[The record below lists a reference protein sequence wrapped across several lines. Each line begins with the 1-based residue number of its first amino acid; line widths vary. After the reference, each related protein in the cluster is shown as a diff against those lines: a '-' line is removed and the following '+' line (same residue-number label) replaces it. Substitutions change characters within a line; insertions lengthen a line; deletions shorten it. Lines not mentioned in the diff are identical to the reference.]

1 MNVAK
6 LLSENPAL
14 DHDFH
19 NREDLPEIRIS
30 AGECR
35 IQKTKK
41 ARVCVPLPIFL
52 LNAEENVKLLRFTLV
67 CHGCCFRCDF
77 VGITQIVTFDWFVV
91 FVEFVN

>member
-6 LLSENPAL
+6 LLSEKPAL

-19 NREDLPEIRIS
+19 NREDLPEIRIR

-52 LNAEENVKLLRFTLV
+52 L
-67 CHGCCFRCDF
+67 
-77 VGITQIVTFDWFVV
+77 
-91 FVEFVN
+91 